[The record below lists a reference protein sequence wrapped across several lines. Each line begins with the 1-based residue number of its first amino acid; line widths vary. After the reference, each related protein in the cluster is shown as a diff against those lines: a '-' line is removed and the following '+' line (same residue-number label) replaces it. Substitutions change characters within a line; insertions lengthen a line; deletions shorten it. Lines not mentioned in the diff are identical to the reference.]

1 MNHWTLQL
9 FSHPNPM
16 DASYAVREAQAW
28 RQSVFGSPNDVHVK
42 TMMILYGGQ
51 IAVGDWCYI

>member
-1 MNHWTLQL
+1 M

-16 DASYAVREAQAW
+16 DSCNASYTEKHKLEG
-28 RQSVFGSPNDVHVK
+28 SVFSGRQMMS

-51 IAVGDWCYI
+51 IAVGDWSYI